1 MYSRKHYL
9 QNKNAARK
17 IILESL
23 DFFARLYGVR
33 YRKVAIRNQRSKWGS
48 CSKARNLN
56 FNYKVALL
64 PKDQRDYVVVH
75 ELCHLIEFNH
85 SRRFWAE
92 VARTIPNYKELRMK
106 VKSVD
111 LRQMFVAI
119 FMGWCTGVEPAKTAS
134 TGQRLSRLA
143 HTTKIQPKRL

>member
-111 LRQMFVAI
+111 LR
-119 FMGWCTGVEPAKTAS
+119 
-134 TGQRLSRLA
+134 
-143 HTTKIQPKRL
+143 

>member
-23 DFFARLYGVR
+23 DFFARLYGVK

-64 PKDQRDYVVVH
+64 PKDQRDYVIVH

-85 SRRFWAE
+85 SKRFWAE
-92 VARTIPNYKELRMK
+92 VERTIPNYRELRKK

-111 LRQMFVAI
+111 LR
-119 FMGWCTGVEPAKTAS
+119 
-134 TGQRLSRLA
+134 
-143 HTTKIQPKRL
+143 

>member
-64 PKDQRDYVVVH
+64 PKDQRDYVIVH

-85 SRRFWAE
+85 SKRFWAE
-92 VARTIPNYKELRMK
+92 VERTIPNYRELRKK

-111 LRQMFVAI
+111 LR
-119 FMGWCTGVEPAKTAS
+119 
-134 TGQRLSRLA
+134 
-143 HTTKIQPKRL
+143 